1 MQSHLTHLFFL
12 NSFLISFYSILDYL
26 PLLVS
31 YPICSFKIHVCP
43 VSEIFVTLVIS
54 ILRNIAL
61 FFLKFRPEFFL
72 ENWLF

>member
-1 MQSHLTHLFFL
+1 MQYRLRHPFLL
-12 NSFLISFYSILDYL
+12 NSFLISFYTVLDYL

-31 YPICSFKIHVCP
+31 YPICSLQIHVCP

-61 FFLKFRPEFFL
+61 FF
-72 ENWLF
+72 